1 MKKTNL
7 LKIINLYFKTNKMK
21 KLIYLFLTVLIVACS
36 SDDSATD
43 EFNEANGNV
52 QVKLIQSISIVSAQ
66 DSQENKNISF
76 SYTSNG
82 FLNTISDGIET
93 SIFVYDDNDDLSNIT
108 GGGNDNLNIEELYE
122 SPYEAFETGEV
133 ILYDNNG
140 NPKKIEF
147 YEEYD
152 ESIYTAEISYDN
164 THNPYFYTLKAGKII
179 EVMDD
184 VQLNFSMNPQIPEI
198 VQARLLFPVNNPS
211 QIIYKNEEGEIINT
225 INVNYSYDNENYP
238 TSATVTA
245 VSIQDSEQSTYSA
258 IYQYVD

>member
-1 MKKTNL
+1 
-7 LKIINLYFKTNKMK
+7 MK

-43 EFNEANGNV
+43 EFNQANGNV

-76 SYTSNG
+76 SYTSDG
-82 FLNTISDGIET
+82 FLNTLSDGIDT

-122 SPYEAFETGEV
+122 SPYDAFETGEV

-147 YEEYD
+147 YEVDSQHKDFWFPFFSLILYKQITTHCTFLVPYD
-152 ESIYTAEISYDN
+152 
-164 THNPYFYTLKAGKII
+164 LKLII
-179 EVMDD
+179 EY
-184 VQLNFSMNPQIPEI
+184 
-198 VQARLLFPVNNPS
+198 
-211 QIIYKNEEGEIINT
+211 IILIFCKK
-225 INVNYSYDNENYP
+225 
-238 TSATVTA
+238 
-245 VSIQDSEQSTYSA
+245 
-258 IYQYVD
+258 

>member
-1 MKKTNL
+1 
-7 LKIINLYFKTNKMK
+7 MK

-43 EFNEANGNV
+43 EFNQANGNV

-76 SYTSNG
+76 SYTSDGN
-82 FLNTISDGIET
+82 LNTISDGIDT
-93 SIFVYDDNDDLSNIT
+93 SIFVYDNNDDLSNIT
-108 GGGNDNLNIEELYE
+108 GGGSDNLNIEELYE
-122 SPYEAFETGEV
+122 SPYDAFETGEV
-133 ILYDNNG
+133 IQYDDNG

-147 YEEYD
+147 YDDNYEF
-152 ESIYTAEISYDN
+152 YTAEISYDN
-164 THNPYFYTLKAGKII
+164 THNPYYYTLKAGKMI
-179 EVMDD
+179 EVLDD

-211 QIIYKNEEGEIINT
+211 QIIYKNEEGEITDT

-238 TSATVTA
+238 TSATVTT
-245 VSIQDSEQSTYSA
+245 VSIQDSEQNTYSA